1 MTAPNSRLFE
11 MIFHECKQAYAWVQG
26 IVFAQAFI
34 LNSMPRAG
42 TKTLLA
48 LLVQNGDTKTY
59 YNYIAQA
66 RHTDYRSFVSI
77 WLIKFSSKRLGAS
90 HL

>member
-1 MTAPNSRLFE
+1 
-11 MIFHECKQAYAWVQG
+11 MILHECKPVYAWVQG
-26 IVFAQAFI
+26 IVFAETFI

-59 YNYIAQA
+59 HIYIAQA
-66 RHTDYRSFVSI
+66 RHTDKSALQVI
-77 WLIKFSSKRLGAS
+77 C
-90 HL
+90 